1 MPLDQIFKYGGGGL
15 LVLLTLVQI
24 SPLKINP
31 WSWLGRIIGKAL
43 NHDVLQSVK
52 ELKEAQSKYQETT
65 DKRLDDIEESRKQF
79 MYYQEECEA
88 KAARRRILR
97 ASDELRLGI
106 EHSHEYF
113 NDVLDDIS
121 FYNSFCKEH
130 PEFKNMQAVAAI
142 SVVTETYQECLKENK
157 FL

>member
-1 MPLDQIFKYGGGGL
+1 MSLEQIFKYSGGGL
-15 LVLLTLVQI
+15 LILLTLVQI

-31 WSWLGRIIGKAL
+31 WSWLGRVIGKAL
-43 NHDVLQSVK
+43 NHDVLQIVK
-52 ELKEAQSKYQETT
+52 ELKESQSNYQEAT
-65 DKRLDDIEESRKQF
+65 DKRLDDIEEARRKF

-97 ASDELRLGI
+97 AADELRLGI

-113 NDVLDDIS
+113 RDVLNDVS
-121 FYNSFCKEH
+121 FYNNFCHEH
-130 PEFKNMQAVAAI
+130 PEYKNMQAIAAI
-142 SVVTETYQECLKENK
+142 SFVTETYQECLKENK